1 MSCSL
6 RYTPAGPSVELG
18 PDLTVHVALAR
29 VLGRE
34 TSRQLFT
41 VLRHTLG
48 PERYAHTVMRPDRPL
63 RLGKKKLNIDAP
75 TDKDRML
82 VDLLTGSRC
91 DSETSSS
98 TRGTPQ
104 ADA

>member
-1 MSCSL
+1 VSCSL
-6 RYTPAGPSVELG
+6 RYTPAGPSIALD
-18 PDLTVHVALAR
+18 PDLTAHVALAR
-29 VLGRE
+29 LLGRE
-34 TSRQLFT
+34 THRQLFT

-48 PERYAHTVMRPDRPL
+48 PERYSHTVMRPDRPL

-91 DSETSSS
+91 DSETSSLTKS
-98 TRGTPQ
+98 TP
-104 ADA
+104 